1 MDCLSSKSCINTSVY
16 QRKKFTVQCE
26 PYYKPLLTR
35 KFLIFL
41 WTLAWNTSTSTGS
54 NAAWAKYS
62 SIWKLR
68 TSQMRDL
75 FFFHNVEENL
85 LIILRFSSVSSKI
98 MAHSA
103 GIKLG
108 FLGRLAGEGSTFST
122 TLLSVWHAQS
132 MCNLSSRKV
141 GFITMATIWI
151 AIYPSDS

>member
-1 MDCLSSKSCINTSVY
+1 
-16 QRKKFTVQCE
+16 
-26 PYYKPLLTR
+26 
-35 KFLIFL
+35 
-41 WTLAWNTSTSTGS
+41 
-54 NAAWAKYS
+54 
-62 SIWKLR
+62 
-68 TSQMRDL
+68 MRDL

-122 TLLSVWHAQS
+122 TSSVWHVQS
-132 MCNLSSRKV
+132 MCNLSSCKV